1 MVASIS
7 KSRPPS
13 CSIPLT
19 KAITGYNM
27 GAAHIFNVDTA
38 IKTIRE
44 HKQGI
49 MAKIAKLV
57 RRKQIRGF
65 SSDPDVHLFSDEE
78 YDLDEFFMEEG
89 ITARFSAAPPAK
101 HVSSN
106 PAPLCLRSKA
116 EPRQQGRPFS
126 RLSSPCISPA
136 ESSRSSPWAIR
147 IRDTAAASPALQAS
161 AETTSSLL
169 RKKAR
174 NIAPAANRTAAPA
187 FNRMAATSSP
197 SKSRLEAGSVQASKN
212 RQTKK
217 TWSGS
222 KTMPKKSSASSGAAS
237 QVPNL
242 DDVQSDPGIQSDGEC
257 SDTLSDAR
265 AQATVRAK
273 EKQQQQSS
281 RSQNKR
287 PVEL

>member
-1 MVASIS
+1 MTENVSASAIS
-7 KSRPPS
+7 SGTATTRSPVLAS
-13 CSIPLT
+13 YVNRDDEVFSI
-19 KAITGYNM
+19 
-27 GAAHIFNVDTA
+27 V
-38 IKTIRE
+38 
-44 HKQGI
+44 
-49 MAKIAKLV
+49 
-57 RRKQIRGF
+57 
-65 SSDPDVHLFSDEE
+65 
-78 YDLDEFFMEEG
+78 
-89 ITARFSAAPPAK
+89 
-101 HVSSN
+101 
-106 PAPLCLRSKA
+106 
-116 EPRQQGRPFS
+116 
-126 RLSSPCISPA
+126 SSPCISPA

-217 TWSGS
+217 TCAG
-222 KTMPKKSSASSGAAS
+222 KD
-237 QVPNL
+237 L

-281 RSQNKR
+281 RSQSKR